1 MKFLKKFAGLPNFLI
16 AYIFFFLISCAGK
29 SDHSKIE
36 TARPLPQGHIDFI
49 KTIYPAI
56 HSENQQISD
65 KREQI
70 IKLRK
75 RFKPVIKSGKDFEWL
90 IEVATRYKFDEDY
103 FHEELSRTEYRHR
116 IDSLLMHVDIVPD
129 KLVMAQAAIESGW
142 GQSRFA
148 REGNSFFGL
157 RCFRPGCGIAASD
170 VENPNFWVKSYPNVK
185 ACVKEYIWNLN
196 VGHAYDDLRLIRYQL
211 RNEGKIPDAH
221 DMATALERYSEIGND
236 YIKLIISVINNW
248 LPEDLEAFVLHHS
261 KEIASSE

>member
-1 MKFLKKFAGLPNFLI
+1 MKSFKKFAILPHFLI
-16 AYIFFFLISCAGK
+16 TFGLFFLISCAGE
-29 SDHSKIE
+29 SDKSKIE
-36 TARPLPQGHIDFI
+36 TVRPLPIGHIEFI
-49 KTIYPAI
+49 KTMYPAI
-56 HSENQQISD
+56 HSENQQILN

-70 IKLRK
+70 NKLRK
-75 RFKPVIKSGKDFEWL
+75 RYRPVIKGGKNLEWL
-90 IEVATRYKFDEDY
+90 SEVATRYKFDADF
-103 FHEELSRTEYRHR
+103 FHEDLSRTEYRQR
-116 IDSLLMHVDIVPD
+116 IDSLLVHVDIVPD

-148 REGNSFFGL
+148 KEGNSFFGL
-157 RCFRPGCGIAASD
+157 RCFRPGCGMPATD
-170 VENPNFWVKSYPNVK
+170 VENPTFWVKSYPNVE

-221 DMATALERYSEIGND
+221 DLATALERYSEIGND
-236 YIKLIISVINNW
+236 YIKLIISVINKW